1 MARLVKAGVTLRD
14 QINERWGKRD
24 RRSDGWIG
32 DRAHQ
37 ARKSD
42 HNPDKDGW
50 VHAIDIDENMGGGEG
65 RKGAV
70 AREFADQLIE
80 YARKGKDGGRLK
92 YVVYENM
99 IASGTYRDKYWVWR
113 KGNWGHTQ
121 HIHVSFT
128 DKAERDGSKFD
139 LPIFNKDN
147 KEDKVEF
154 DTSVGDLVAEAQE
167 PVSGMPYPGVGF
179 VQWGKR
185 NDYVKAMQA
194 QLIARGFDIKHGASG
209 NYFHETRDAV
219 KDFYRSIGLRS
230 DGKKMGPKAWNRL
243 FGN

>member
-14 QINERWGKRD
+14 QLNEAYPNRD
-24 RRSDGWIG
+24 KRSDGWIG
-32 DRAHQ
+32 DKAHQ

-50 VHAIDIDENMGGGEG
+50 VHAIDIDENFGPGWK
-65 RKGAV
+65 KGTTAK
-70 AREFADQLIE
+70 EFADQLIQ
-80 YARKGKDGGRLK
+80 YAREGKDNGRLK
-92 YVVYENM
+92 YVVYENS
-99 IASGTYRDKYWVWR
+99 IASGTYSDKYWTWR

-139 LPIFNKDN
+139 LPIFRD
-147 KEDKVEF
+147 EPEF
-154 DTSVGDLVAEAQE
+154 ETSVGDLIAEAEE
-167 PVSGMPYPGVGF
+167 PVSGMPFPGVAF

-194 QLIARGFDIKHGASG
+194 QLIARGFDIEFGASG

-219 KDFYRSIGLRS
+219 KAFYRSIGLTS
-230 DGKKMGPKAWNRL
+230 NGTKMGPKAWNRL
-243 FGN
+243 FDN